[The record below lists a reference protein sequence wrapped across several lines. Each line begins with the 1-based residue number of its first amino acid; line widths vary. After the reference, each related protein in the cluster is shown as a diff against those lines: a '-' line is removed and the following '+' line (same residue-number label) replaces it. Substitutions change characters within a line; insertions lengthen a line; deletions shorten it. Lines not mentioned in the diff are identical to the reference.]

1 MNKHD
6 QGNRIESFGDKSGN
20 DRQALEAKLTELQAV
35 YQQNELTILGLYRQL
50 EAARKQV
57 EDSERQIQNANAHQ
71 QGVQRE
77 IEDLKRMLGLAKQP
91 VGATPEGATG

>member
-1 MNKHD
+1 MSKHE
-6 QGNRIESFGDKSGN
+6 QENRIESFGDKTGN
-20 DRQALEAKLTELQAV
+20 DRQALEAKLAELQAV

-91 VGATPEGATG
+91 VGVPG

>member
-1 MNKHD
+1 M
-6 QGNRIESFGDKSGN
+6 
-20 DRQALEAKLTELQAV
+20 QAV

-50 EAARKQV
+50 ENARKQV

-71 QGVQRE
+71 LGVKRE

-91 VGATPEGATG
+91 AGAVG

>member
-1 MNKHD
+1 MSKHE
-6 QGNRIESFGDKSGN
+6 QENRIESFSDKSGN

-50 EAARKQV
+50 ENGRKQV

-77 IEDLKRMLGLAKQP
+77 IDDLKRMLAPSKAPLS
-91 VGATPEGATG
+91 ATPEGATG